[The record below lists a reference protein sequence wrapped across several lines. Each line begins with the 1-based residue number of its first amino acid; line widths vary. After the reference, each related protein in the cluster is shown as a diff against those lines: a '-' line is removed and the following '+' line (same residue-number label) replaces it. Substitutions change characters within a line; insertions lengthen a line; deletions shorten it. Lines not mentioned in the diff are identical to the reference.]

1 MPPSTTGR
9 PIHQKIGP
17 NRIDPALRIVS
28 CQAEW
33 VARPMDREEEIV
45 DTVYRPG
52 VGLI

>member
-1 MPPSTTGR
+1 MLHSRTARLNAG
-9 PIHQKIGP
+9 IYP
-17 NRIDPALRIVS
+17 NRIDPSLRIVS

-33 VARPMDREEEIV
+33 VARPIDREEEIV